1 MNRFAGILIA
11 GIVAL
16 TVQGCA
22 FLQQRLAAKDLKL
35 DFQGV
40 TVKALT
46 LDKLD
51 LEVALEAFNPNDV
64 EAVIDRLD
72 YTIFIED
79 RRAMSGYTDE
89 EYRISPHGTKVI
101 KLNTTIKLVDLPDV
115 FLAIK
120 EAAKKRSVKTT
131 ADVKVHVKT
140 LLGTYTRNLKLEK
153 YIPLEWK

>member
-1 MNRFAGILIA
+1 MNRLAGILIA
-11 GIVAL
+11 GIVTL
-16 TVQGCA
+16 SLQGCA
-22 FLQQRLAAKDLKL
+22 FLQQRLAVKDLQL
-35 DFQGV
+35 DFQSV
-40 TVKALT
+40 SVKALT
-46 LDKLD
+46 LDKID

-72 YTIFIED
+72 YVIYIED

-101 KLNTTIKLVDLPDV
+101 KLNSTIRLVDLPDV

-120 EAAKKRSVKTT
+120 EAAKKSSVKTT

-140 LLGTYTRNLKLEK
+140 LLGTFTRDLKLEK